1 MIARCWMISAN
12 TAGPKKLMTSGSVC
26 AMFSVSAVV
35 GLGDDLRRDV
45 RRRGPELALGESDA
59 LLGRGSMICEFRL
72 LTRIDVA
79 SPASWS

>member
-1 MIARCWMISAN
+1 MINAK

-35 GLGDDLRRDV
+35 GLAMTSGGTSAAA
-45 RRRGPELALGESDA
+45 GPSSPSAKAMPSSA
-59 LLGRGSMICEFRL
+59 AASMICEFRL